1 VAIKPVKSKLAFLA
15 FAALTLAACEGSA
28 GPTGPEGPA
37 GPGTRIV
44 FAGTLDAEGFAGH
57 TLPAEAGDSNELPSA
72 TCWLSDDGIIWVQV
86 GCFLGV
92 EFDGSLVVILAGAAE
107 DAGLRYNIVV
117 VY

>member
-1 VAIKPVKSKLAFLA
+1 VAINSKKSKLAFFTLA
-15 FAALTLAACEGSA
+15 SLALAACEGAA
-28 GPTGPEGPA
+28 GPMGPEGPS

-57 TLPAEAGDSNELPSA
+57 TLPDEAGDSNELPGA
-72 TCWLSDDGIIWVQV
+72 TCWISEDGIIWAQV

-92 EFDGSLVVILAGAAE
+92 EFDGSLVVILAGAPE